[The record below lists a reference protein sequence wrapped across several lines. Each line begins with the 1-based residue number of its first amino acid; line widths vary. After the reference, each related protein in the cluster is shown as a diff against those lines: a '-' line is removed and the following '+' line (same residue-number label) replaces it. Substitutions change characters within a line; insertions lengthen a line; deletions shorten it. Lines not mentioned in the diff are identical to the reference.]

1 MGKALEESRNPC
13 SQGPLARRP
22 LDAKQFR
29 LIAVHAEGLGIEQ
42 LTQDQAAINVE
53 EEAVVAVRALQGAN
67 PHSTAFKRVLRQKLI
82 G

>member
-1 MGKALEESRNPC
+1 M
-13 SQGPLARRP
+13 
-22 LDAKQFR
+22 DAKQFR
-29 LIAVHAEGLGIEQ
+29 LIAVHAEGIGVEQ

-67 PHSTAFKRVLRQKLI
+67 PHSAPFKRARRQKLV